1 MSLEQRAPRASR
13 RRASRDDAGTTF
25 VELLIAIVL
34 LGTAVVATLTAARA
48 TIIGTT
54 IQRDHSKAHEWL
66 QSASEIV
73 ADPGSLAWLD
83 CDLPLNGA
91 QIRNSYQASLQGE
104 SSIAPEGWDTSRLT
118 VSEDVTF
125 AAPSGDYGTTC
136 YPAIDRQL
144 VTIQVSGPD
153 GRIIEQVQVV
163 KAAP

>member
-1 MSLEQRAPRASR
+1 M
-13 RRASRDDAGTTF
+13 
-25 VELLIAIVL
+25 L
-34 LGTAVVATLTAARA
+34 LGTAVVATLTAARV

-73 ADPGSLAWLD
+73 ADPGSLGWLD
-83 CDLPLNGA
+83 CDLPLNGV

-104 SSIAPEGWDTSRLT
+104 STIAPEGWDTSRIT
-118 VSEDVTF
+118 IAEDVTF
-125 AAPSGDYGTTC
+125 ASPSGDYGSTC

-144 VTIQVSGPD
+144 VTVEVSGPD